1 MSMFISYVIG
11 FFATFMFCA
20 VYNNKCK
27 AGNEMD
33 MRAAFL
39 TSLLWP
45 ISLAALVVAALY
57 DILDKIFKSI
67 SKK

>member
-1 MSMFISYVIG
+1 MITAYIIG

-45 ISLAALVVAALY
+45 ISLAALVVAVFY
-57 DILDKIFKSI
+57 DILRKIFDSI